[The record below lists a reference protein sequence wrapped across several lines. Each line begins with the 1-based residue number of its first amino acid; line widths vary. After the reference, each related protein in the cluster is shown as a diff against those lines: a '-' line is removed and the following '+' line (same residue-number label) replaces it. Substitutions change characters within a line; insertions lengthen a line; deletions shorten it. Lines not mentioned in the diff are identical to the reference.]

1 MTMKKTKTM
10 CFEDFKVRFN
20 QENVEALFQH
30 YEEIGF
36 LYPEKKALL
45 APHLKTITQ
54 NWKKLLQSK
63 EEFLWI
69 FSNSEENNNHFSSVC
84 AWKQN
89 NTGML
94 AQHLVSNGNPFLS
107 LKVMLASSYHAEH
120 HFTKNE
126 VNSSQNWFRQNNRYA
141 FRIFASMYDKLG
153 PNRASLRLFHFLNLP
168 LNQIEETTATNI
180 ELSPVTGINKE
191 FITFVRQQYGEV
203 FVQAEELDQKDILL
217 TKLNIAFKQYGLQR
231 YRKVLKVRCKKSG
244 KIIACAIV
252 NRAPLGINFS
262 FLENKAYYILA
273 EGLTTPERLAVL
285 KAMNSAIKIYYQDF
299 ALQAVPIVTDELTAK
314 ALEQLNA
321 KFLRTYMQSIWMRS
335 GFAQWFDHIHSFLQ
349 KIEARKTRQQAQ
361 VLKQAS

>member
-1 MTMKKTKTM
+1 MTMTKNKAM
-10 CFEDFKVRFN
+10 CFDNFKVKFN
-20 QENVEALFQH
+20 QESVESLFQH

-45 APHLKTITQ
+45 APHLKTITK
-54 NWKKLLQSK
+54 NWKTLLKSK

-69 FSNSEENNNHFSSVC
+69 FSDFEKNNNHFSSVC

-107 LKVMLASSYHAEH
+107 LKVMLAASYHAEH

-168 LNQIEETTATNI
+168 LDQIQESTTANVEI
-180 ELSPVTGINKE
+180 SPITGVDEE
-191 FITFVRQQYGEV
+191 FITFVTEQYGEV
-203 FVQAEELDQKDILL
+203 FVQAEELDQSDILL
-217 TKLNIAFKQYGLQR
+217 TKLNTQFKQYGLQR
-231 YRKVLKVRCKKSG
+231 YRKVLKVRCKTSG
-244 KIIACAIV
+244 KIVASAII

-262 FLENKAYYILA
+262 FLENKAYYILS
-273 EGLTTPERLAVL
+273 ETLTAPERLVVL
-285 KAMNSAIKIYYQDF
+285 QAMNSAIKTYYQDF
-299 ALQAVPIVTDELTAK
+299 ALQAIPIVTDELTAK
-314 ALEQLNA
+314 ALEQLKA
-321 KFLRTYMQSIWMRS
+321 KFLRTYMQSIWMRD

-361 VLKQAS
+361 VLKKAS